1 MSEPLNDEE
10 FEYLKGDVKRIVCQI
25 TEHEMIEQ
33 TERLIAT
40 VEHYKTIIQYL
51 KEEEYPR
58 LKEQNAKLRKPGKN
72 DRRQHD
78 LNYPAQAP
86 ERRGR

>member
-1 MSEPLNDEE
+1 MAKITDKPQCYNDEE

-40 VEHYKTIIQYL
+40 VE
-51 KEEEYPR
+51 
-58 LKEQNAKLRKPGKN
+58 QNP
-72 DRRQHD
+72 
-78 LNYPAQAP
+78 
-86 ERRGR
+86 